1 MPGLFYTL
9 PLYKSCPVT
18 SGQALNNMPHAV
30 AASLR
35 APNEKQTG
43 KAAFFRLFCI
53 HAAPRRSETRRCY
66 ECCQVSFEIFV
77 LHGLF
82 SWCDLMTFPLQEPR
96 RSFDGDDLL
105 SAHVRKEDSA

>member
-1 MPGLFYTL
+1 MRLCR
-9 PLYKSCPVT
+9 S
-18 SGQALNNMPHAV
+18 
-30 AASLR
+30 ASLR
-35 APNEKQTG
+35 ARRD
-43 KAAFFRLFCI
+43 AATVV
-53 HAAPRRSETRRCY
+53 AANSRVKIRSETRRCY